1 MKLKKWIFILVM
13 MSLVSAFAS
22 EVDLSGYV
30 RNYTGVFLQED
41 TEFSVL
47 QNSFD
52 MSIGYQSNKG
62 AFLANPYLNINKDT
76 VSDIDFRELYVDLFF
91 NDFDVRIGK
100 QQVVWGKADGVFITD
115 VVSPKNL
122 QGFMLPDFKEIRI
135 GVNAAK
141 VNYYLGGSMIE
152 VIWVPQFVSNTMPSD
167 DSIWNTRHIDFSSSA
182 DYLDTSLENSEF
194 FARYSIMTSLCDLEL
209 VGGYMWDD
217 EPVITGMSLGD
228 YTFEHERL
236 AMAGGSASSTLG
248 DFVLRSEGA
257 YYTGKDFVTS
267 GNLLE
272 SDYIHYMGGL
282 DYSFAGYKIST
293 QFIQKAILNYDDSMV
308 RDQFSTTM
316 TSMITKKFLRDT
328 LTTEF
333 FTYVE
338 FGDINALL
346 RPKLTYAFD
355 DGISLIF
362 GANFFVGD
370 SGTYGQFDNNDMA
383 FLQIKYNF

>member
-1 MKLKKWIFILVM
+1 MKLKKWIFIVM
-13 MSLVSAFAS
+13 MLSLVSAFSS
-22 EVDLSGYV
+22 EIDFSGYV
-30 RNYTGVFLQED
+30 RNYTGVLLQED
-41 TEFSVL
+41 SEFPVL

-76 VSDIDFRELYVDLFF
+76 ISDIDFRELYIDLFF
-91 NDFDVRIGK
+91 TNFDVRIGK

-122 QGFMLPDFKEIRI
+122 QEFMLPDFKEIRI

-141 VNYYLGGSMIE
+141 VNYYIGGSMIE
-152 VIWVPQFVSNTMPSD
+152 LIWVPQFVSNTMPSE
-167 DSIWNTRHIDFSSSA
+167 DSIWNTRHIDFSNSA
-182 DYLDTSLENSEF
+182 DDIDTSLENSEC
-194 FARYSIMTSLCDLEL
+194 FARYSIMTSLFDLEL

-217 EPVITGMSLGD
+217 EPPITAMTPQI
-228 YTFEHERL
+228 TFKHERL
-236 AMAGGSASSTLG
+236 AMAGGSVGSTVG

-272 SDYIHYMGGL
+272 SDYIHYMAGL
-282 DYSFAGYKIST
+282 DYSFSGYKIST

-308 RDQFSTTM
+308 SDQFSNTM
-316 TSMITKKFLRDT
+316 TFMINKKFLRDT

-338 FGDINALL
+338 FGDLNALL

-362 GANFFVGD
+362 GANFFVGN
-370 SGTYGQFDNNDMA
+370 SGTYGQFDKNDMA
-383 FLQIKYNF
+383 FVQIKYNY

>member
-1 MKLKKWIFILVM
+1 MKLKKWIFIVM
-13 MSLVSAFAS
+13 MLSLVSAFSS
-22 EVDLSGYV
+22 EIDFSGYV
-30 RNYTGVFLQED
+30 RNYTGVLLQED
-41 TEFSVL
+41 SEFPVL

-76 VSDIDFRELYVDLFF
+76 ISDIDFRELYIDLFF
-91 NDFDVRIGK
+91 TNFDVRIGK

-122 QGFMLPDFKEIRI
+122 KEFMLPDFKEIRI

-141 VNYYLGGSMIE
+141 VNYYIGGSMIE
-152 VIWVPQFVSNTMPSD
+152 LIWVPQFVSNTMPSE
-167 DSIWNTRHIDFSSSA
+167 DSIWNTRHIDFSNSA
-182 DYLDTSLENSEF
+182 DDIDTSLENSEC
-194 FARYSIMTSLCDLEL
+194 FARYSIMTSLFDLEL

-217 EPVITGMSLGD
+217 EPTITAMTPQI
-228 YTFEHERL
+228 TFKHERL
-236 AMAGGSASSTLG
+236 AMAGGSVSSTVG

-272 SDYIHYMGGL
+272 SDYIHYMAGL
-282 DYSFAGYKIST
+282 DYSFSGYKIST

-308 RDQFSTTM
+308 SDQFSNTM
-316 TSMITKKFLRDT
+316 TFMINKKFLRDT

-338 FGDINALL
+338 FGDLNALL

-362 GANFFVGD
+362 GANFFVGN
-370 SGTYGQFDNNDMA
+370 SGTYGQFDKNDMA
-383 FLQIKYNF
+383 FVQIKYNY

>member
-1 MKLKKWIFILVM
+1 MKLKKWIFIVM
-13 MSLVSAFAS
+13 MLSLVSAFSS
-22 EVDLSGYV
+22 EIDFSGYV
-30 RNYTGVFLQED
+30 RNYTGVLLQED
-41 TEFSVL
+41 SEFPVL

-76 VSDIDFRELYVDLFF
+76 ISDIDFRELYIDLFF
-91 NDFDVRIGK
+91 TNFDVRIGK

-122 QGFMLPDFKEIRI
+122 QEFMLPDFKEIRI

-141 VNYYLGGSMIE
+141 VNYYIGGSMIE
-152 VIWVPQFVSNTMPSD
+152 LIWVPQFVSNTMPSE
-167 DSIWNTRHIDFSSSA
+167 DSIWNTRHIDFSNSA
-182 DYLDTSLENSEF
+182 DDIDTSLENSEY
-194 FARYSIMTSLCDLEL
+194 FARYSIMTSLFDLEL

-217 EPVITGMSLGD
+217 EPTITAMTPQI
-228 YTFEHERL
+228 TFKHERL
-236 AMAGGSASSTLG
+236 AMAGGSVGSTVG

-272 SDYIHYMGGL
+272 SDYIHYMAGL
-282 DYSFAGYKIST
+282 DYSFSGYKIST

-308 RDQFSTTM
+308 SDQFSNTM
-316 TSMITKKFLRDT
+316 TFMINKKFLRDT

-338 FGDINALL
+338 FGDLNALL

-362 GANFFVGD
+362 GANFFVGN
-370 SGTYGQFDNNDMA
+370 SGTYGQFDKNDMA
-383 FLQIKYNF
+383 FVQIKYNY